1 MKAVAQRLQTLPPI
15 KEYQPEP
22 VDRERL
28 LAEAKPNQFT
38 IRVEDGVYLV
48 EADWLMHVLG
58 MVDMDD
64 YESLQYFQRVLR
76 LSGIIDKLEE
86 MGVQEGD
93 TVSILNF
100 EFEYLR

>member
-1 MKAVAQRLQTLPPI
+1 MMLSRTVSTEGENPKGTFTRFS
-15 KEYQPEP
+15 
-22 VDRERL
+22 L